1 MTIVN
6 SAAMNINVHVYFGII
21 VCLGI
26 CPEVGLLDHSHSFIL
41 KQKCKYTCRAQG
53 TMLSAI
59 WQPGW
64 EGSLRET
71 EYMSIYGWASD
82 IIITL
87 LISYTP
93 I

>member
-1 MTIVN
+1 M
-6 SAAMNINVHVYFGII
+6 YLFEFWFY
-21 VCLGI
+21 LGI

-41 KQKCKYTCRAQG
+41 KQKCKYTCRGQG
-53 TMLSAI
+53 TLLNAI

-64 EGSLRET
+64 EGSLWET
-71 EYMSIYGWASD
+71 GHMYMYGWASET
-82 IIITL
+82 ITTL